1 MDLTNYKEIPKKY
14 LDKLIY
20 PLDKIVSFKKSNNG
34 IYADFIASG
43 RPSPFI
49 EEYIIKNI
57 YGKYSNTHSNASNG
71 IFMNKEIQKVKEI
84 IKNEYNINDK
94 YEILFKGN
102 GVTTCINYLIECID
116 FIKYKKIYIFI
127 SEYEHFSNHLPFV
140 ELAKKNDNINIC
152 IIPLNYKNELDI
164 EWYEKE
170 LKNVINNNTNILVI
184 TSITHC
190 SNLTGYF
197 TPLTKIKKIINN
209 YKKTKLQK
217 LQQID
222 LYLFTDMACSA
233 PYKKIDGSI
242 FDAFFISPHK
252 FIGGI
257 ETPGILIAKTCLFQK
272 KYSVNPGGSCIKK
285 TCHNYIEY
293 SDDIEIRENAGTPNI
308 VGIIK
313 IGQCILMKQT
323 LQKLITYN
331 EHILYNITKYW
342 FQYFSNKYNNFF
354 YIKYQKETLPIF
366 SFHLKNLQYNFI
378 VVLLNDLYGIQSRGG
393 ISCDGLFNDY
403 TIEKYN
409 ISGFCRI
416 SLHWTMTKKDIQT
429 IFNAIEFII
438 LNGETF
444 LSKYNY
450 NKEKNL
456 WTRNVL

>member
-1 MDLTNYKEIPKKY
+1 MDLIKYKEIPKNL

-20 PLDKIVSFKKSNNG
+20 PLDKIKNCKIKNNG

-49 EEYIIKNI
+49 ENYIIKNI

-71 IFMNKEIQKVKEI
+71 IFMNKEIQNVKEI
-84 IKNEYNINDK
+84 IKKEYNLNDK
-94 YEILFKGN
+94 YKILFKGS

-116 FIKYKKIYIFI
+116 FIKYKKVYIFI
-127 SEYEHFSNHLPFV
+127 SEYEHFSNHLPWV
-140 ELAKKNDNINIC
+140 ELAKKNNNINIC

-164 EWYEKE
+164 EWY
-170 LKNVINNNTNILVI
+170 KNEIFTIKNINYKNILII

-197 TPLTKIKKIINN
+197 TPLKEIKNIINN
-209 YKKTKLQK
+209 YKKKN
-217 LQQID
+217 IES
-222 LYLFTDMACSA
+222 YLFTDMACSA

-257 ETPGILIAKTCLFQK
+257 ETPGILVAKICLFQK

-293 SDDIEIRENAGTPNI
+293 SEDIEIRENAGTPNI

-313 IGQCILMKQT
+313 IGQCVLMKQT

-331 EHILYNITKYW
+331 EHILYNITQYW
-342 FQYFSNKYNNFF
+342 FKYFSNKYTDFF
-354 YIKYQKETLPIF
+354 YIKYEKETLPIF
-366 SFHLKNLQYNFI
+366 SFHLKNLHYNFI

-393 ISCDGLFNDY
+393 ISCDGLLNDY
-403 TIEKYN
+403 IIEKYHL
-409 ISGFCRI
+409 SGFCRI
-416 SLHWTMTKKDIQT
+416 SLHWTMTKKNIQK

-438 LNGETF
+438 KNGEMF
-444 LSKYNY
+444 LSKYTY

-456 WTRNVL
+456 WTKNV